1 MRRAILGSC
10 VLMGLALLGCEANAP
25 PELVTHSVG
34 STAPPP
40 PTPAGPAE
48 NAAET
53 ATPEEGDAAPAEAA
67 EGQPAA
73 QPAQTDQAT
82 PGQETAAAEGTTE
95 KAGVGSGKRGR
106 GYGGPGFVTTPIET
120 LFRADDLI
128 VFEAHIP
135 KNMSLYKAEHNN
147 KGPKSHEEFMQV
159 IIKDGGVR
167 LPELPAGE
175 EYWYD
180 AKTEELMVRHPA
192 PAQ

>member
-1 MRRAILGSC
+1 MLGFA
-10 VLMGLALLGCEANAP
+10 MLGCESSPP
-25 PELVTHSVG
+25 PEAMTQSVG

-40 PTPAGPAE
+40 PSPAGPG

-53 ATPEEGDAAPAEAA
+53 AATAEGDAAPAEGADA
-67 EGQPAA
+67 PADGQPSAA
-73 QPAQTDQAT
+73 PAEPAQAT
-82 PGQETAAAEGTTE
+82 PGQETAAAGGTVE

-159 IIKDGGVR
+159 IINDGGVR
-167 LPELPAGE
+167 LPELPSGE

-192 PAQ
+192 PAR

>member
-1 MRRAILGSC
+1 MRPAILGSW
-10 VLMGLALLGCEANAP
+10 VLMGLALLGCESNTP
-25 PELVTHSVG
+25 TEMVTHSSG
-34 STAPPP
+34 ATAPPP
-40 PTPAGPAE
+40 PTPAAPAD
-48 NAAET
+48 NAAEK
-53 ATPEEGDAAPAEAA
+53 AEGDAAPAEAA
-67 EGQPAA
+67 EGQPAEGG
-73 QPAQTDQAT
+73 QAT
-82 PGQETAAAEGTTE
+82 PGQETAEAGGTVE

-159 IIKDGGVR
+159 IINDGGVR
-167 LPELPAGE
+167 LPELPSGE

-180 AKTEELMVRHPA
+180 PKTEELMVRHPA
-192 PAQ
+192 PPQ